1 MFPALSFASGTD
13 PPGAVCIS
21 PEIVHACRM
30 WHAVEEGGGEAM
42 NKLQTV
48 AALKE
53 KGIDVTYEEGVIY
66 LNGVRLEEA
75 RALLSDLGYHASF
88 GIKGGPDADDKKK
101 KKKGGLDEEDSD
113 LV

>member
-1 MFPALSFASGTD
+1 
-13 PPGAVCIS
+13 
-21 PEIVHACRM
+21 
-30 WHAVEEGGGEAM
+30 M

-53 KGIDVTYEEGVIY
+53 KAIDVTYEEGVIY

>member
-1 MFPALSFASGTD
+1 
-13 PPGAVCIS
+13 
-21 PEIVHACRM
+21 
-30 WHAVEEGGGEAM
+30 M

-53 KGIDVTYEEGVIY
+53 KGIDVSYEEGVIY

-113 LV
+113 LI

>member
-1 MFPALSFASGTD
+1 
-13 PPGAVCIS
+13 
-21 PEIVHACRM
+21 
-30 WHAVEEGGGEAM
+30 M

-53 KGIDVTYEEGVIY
+53 RGIDASYEEGVIY

>member
-1 MFPALSFASGTD
+1 M
-13 PPGAVCIS
+13 
-21 PEIVHACRM
+21 H
-30 WHAVEEGGGEAM
+30 
-42 NKLQTV
+42 KLQTV

-75 RALLSDLGYHASF
+75 RVLLSDLCYHASF